1 MTVQTIS
8 VPLPLRRRDATDPAE
23 AGSAVSAAAASDGAC
38 AHAGRCDRDACG
50 QAERVTLRCPSL
62 DTPTA
67 SPL

>member
-1 MTVQTIS
+1 MTVHTIP
-8 VPLPLRRRDATDPAE
+8 VPLPLRRRDAVDALAVET
-23 AGSAVSAAAASDGAC
+23 VSAAAPSDGPC